1 MPLERPIKFPLLPI
15 FEWTNANGTHA
26 YQVTPE
32 DRLTLIR
39 SVWREGRPQT
49 AVAFTLLQRF
59 TYIYPTYR
67 SLADFIKA
75 YSQPINPRWFPAG
88 DKHLSAI
95 AALKTEKQTQEVKA
109 KIAALESRARLRPV
123 YASTSENEIPKAI
136 ISLVDN
142 VLAGNIRS
150 PVPAATHFRGSSATS
165 SDDQQTAKKKAES
178 YAKKG
183 DFGDVVPT
191 SAGYGQGV
199 NWFFTGEN
207 RDQKLFAIRTS
218 GTTIPLAIQK
228 SRMDGWSLPIALFAF
243 GLAFAWLSNE

>member
-1 MPLERPIKFPLLPI
+1 MPLERPIKFSSLPI
-15 FEWTNANGTHA
+15 LEWTNANGTHA
-26 YQVTPE
+26 YQITPE
-32 DRLTLIR
+32 DRLILIR

-67 SLADFIKA
+67 TLADFIKT

-88 DKHLSAI
+88 DKHLSTI

-109 KIAALESRARLRPV
+109 KIAELEARARLRPV
-123 YASTSENEIPKAI
+123 YASTPEREIPKAI
-136 ISLVDN
+136 IGLVDN
-142 VLAGNIRS
+142 VLAGNIKS
-150 PVPAATHFRGSSATS
+150 PVPTAVHFRGSSAMS
-165 SDDQQTAKKKAES
+165 SDNQQTAKKKAES
-178 YAKKG
+178 YSQKG
-183 DFGDVVPT
+183 NFGEVVPI

-218 GTTIPLAIQK
+218 IKTFPLAIQRN
-228 SRMDGWSLPIALFAF
+228 RMDRWSLPIALFAF
-243 GLAFAWLSNE
+243 GFAFAWLSNE

>member
-1 MPLERPIKFPLLPI
+1 MPLKRPIKFPSLPI
-15 FEWTNANGTHA
+15 LEWTNTKGFYA

-67 SLADFIKA
+67 YLADFIKA
-75 YSQPINPRWFPAG
+75 YSQSINPRWFPTG

-95 AALKTEKQTQEVKA
+95 AALKTETQTQEVKA
-109 KIAALESRARLRPV
+109 KIAELESRARLRPV
-123 YASTSENEIPKAI
+123 YASTPEGEIPKTI
-136 ISLVDN
+136 IGLVDSI
-142 VLAGNIRS
+142 LAGNIKS
-150 PVPAATHFRGSSATS
+150 SVPTAIHFKGSSATS

-183 DFGDVVPT
+183 NFGDVVPT

-218 GTTIPLAIQK
+218 ITNLPLVIQRN
-228 SRMDGWSLPIALFAF
+228 RMDGWSLPIALFAF
-243 GLAFAWLSNE
+243 GVAFAWLSNE